1 MVNRSVKQVSYKAP
15 SARADRFGKKLRE
28 SNRRGLAKDRN
39 EIARQAFIEK
49 MKGVHREN

>member
-1 MVNRSVKQVSYKAP
+1 MANRSAKQLSYKAP
-15 SARADRFGKKLRE
+15 SSRADRLGEKLRQ
-28 SNRRGLAKDRN
+28 SNKRGLAKDRN